1 MHNRP
6 VTVVEIDIDQCT
18 RTYGT
23 APCTASLSVSNQHKC
38 YNGWATCQVYAA
50 FNKGVNTLK
59 FCEPTYRIAGENYIP
74 CVRSVSG
81 YEQKVNISGYMDT
94 LAGLGA
100 RASVNIE
107 MKDFTDRDTLTDK
120 YWEQRIS
127 GAAQYSGVGY
137 DPINHGTFWAKFKA
151 RNPNYA
157 GRPLRVKRG
166 YIDDVGAFIV
176 EETRSYVMSEIRGP
190 NNGGNI
196 TIVAK
201 DILSLAD
208 DKLAQAPAV
217 NQGLLAADITNV
229 STTAVLAPA
238 GIGSTYPASGFATI
252 GSEVVGF
259 TRSGDNL
266 TLTRGQRGTV
276 AASHKQSDTFQV
288 AYTVDN
294 LRADS
299 VIYDLL
305 VNYAKIPAAY
315 ITFADWQAEFNTWG
329 PNFLLSATICKPT
342 GVVKLLGEIAV
353 LGITIW
359 WDEVSQKIRLQLN
372 RPALGAPPVFSDRNN
387 LINIKQEDNE
397 DERASRV
404 LMWTVQIDPT
414 KELQEGNFER
424 AFLAV
429 STDEELPIAYDNQKT
444 HIIYN
449 RWLNHGAGAI
459 VNILTGRILNRYKR
473 APVTYTVEV
482 DRKDNVKLADVVIL
496 ESGMVVDVNGNP
508 LRRLTQVYYRKNND
522 DKHTITLGLQRFQF
536 DWNYGAI
543 TENSRPNYNASTEEQ
558 KTKGTYIVGPSLK
571 FADGRDAY
579 LFV

>member
-1 MHNRP
+1 MLNKP

-18 RTYGT
+18 RTYGIS
-23 APCTASLSVSNQHKC
+23 PCTASLSVSNPNKC

-59 FCEPTYRIAGENYIP
+59 FCESTYRIAGGGHIP
-74 CVRSVSG
+74 CVVSVTG
-81 YEQKVNISGYMDT
+81 YEQEVNISGYMDT
-94 LAGLGA
+94 LAGLGS
-100 RASVNIE
+100 RASVEIN
-107 MKDFTDRDTLTDK
+107 MLDFPDRDTLTDK
-120 YWEQRIS
+120 YWSERIS
-127 GAAQYSGVGY
+127 GAAQYSGVGF
-137 DPINHGTFWAKFKA
+137 DPNSRGTFWAKFKA

-166 YIDDVGAFIV
+166 RIDDSGAFIV
-176 EETRSYVMSEIRGP
+176 EETRSYIMSEIRGP
-190 NNGGNI
+190 NNGGRI
-196 TIVAK
+196 SIIAK

-208 DKLAQAPAV
+208 DKLAQAPKV
-217 NQGLLAADITNV
+217 NQGLLAADITD
-229 STTAVLAPA
+229 TATSATLAPA
-238 GIGSTYPASGFATI
+238 GIGSTYPSSGFATI
-252 GSEVVGF
+252 GSEIVAF
-259 TRSGDNL
+259 TRTGDTL
-266 TLTRGQRGTV
+266 TLTRGQKGT
-276 AASHKQSDTFQV
+276 ARASHRASDTFQV
-288 AYTVDN
+288 AYNVENT
-294 LRADS
+294 RADA

-305 VNYAKIPAAY
+305 VNYANIPAAF
-315 ITFADWQAEFNTWG
+315 ITYADWQSEFNTWG

-342 GVVKLLGEIAV
+342 GVVQLLGEIAV

-359 WDEVSQKIRLQLN
+359 WDEVAQKIRLQLN
-372 RPALGAPPVFSDRNN
+372 RPVLDEPPTLSDRNN

-414 KELQEGNFER
+414 KELQQGNFER

-429 STDEELPIAYDNQKT
+429 STDEELPIAYNNQKT
-444 HIIYN
+444 HQIYN

-496 ESGMVVDVNGNP
+496 DSGMVVDANGNP

-522 DKHTITLGLQRFQF
+522 DRHTITLGLQRFQF
-536 DWNYGAI
+536 DWNYGVI
-543 TENSRPNYNASTEEQ
+543 TENTRPNYNASTEAQ